1 MDNFSDI
8 LWILIIGGSAVI
20 SFVMEGKKKKH
31 DKEMPDATTTPQAE
45 PLEERRIEP
54 VLRNLTDIL
63 EQALPKHNA
72 KSPRTPKHAKTP
84 STSTVGAVPVSSMTG
99 ANSVAEQSAVAT
111 QPTEGIMSDF
121 DLRKAVI
128 WSEIL
133 KPKFNDE
140 ESF

>member
-31 DKEMPDATTTPQAE
+31 DKEMPEVPTPQAE

-72 KSPRTPKHAKTP
+72 KSPRAPKHAKTP

-111 QPTEGIMSDF
+111 QPTEGIMGDF

-133 KPKFNDE
+133 KPKFNDK